1 MIKIYN
7 FEEKKFMV
15 YQTIIVAIFLVILCL
30 MTIIMLKDLF
40 SKSKKHK
47 KAESNS
53 ILNDQYLIIRFDE
66 NNEIL
71 MKTNSNF
78 IKDDIIRIIQEVT
91 KIETID

>member
-1 MIKIYN
+1 MIKIYT
-7 FEEKKFMV
+7 FEEKKFMK
-15 YQTIIVAIFLVILCL
+15 IIIEMMCICLVVLVGLILVIL
-30 MTIIMLKDLF
+30 MFKDLF
-40 SKSKKHK
+40 K
-47 KAESNS
+47 ESNKHVDYTS